1 MRRNPRDAGYAMYKT
16 LLRMANTFS
25 DDLDD
30 RGRYGLG
37 HERLMAHGGRGL
49 PAYLFRELDYEA
61 LVTAQGAQSRRLVA
75 HAGLAWYEACLASE
89 HNPQPTLTASAAQV
103 RQPIYRSSVGLWR
116 HYERELAPLRRR
128 LEAAGV
134 RIDDTGAAA

>member
-1 MRRNPRDAGYAMYKT
+1 MIRLRPRSTRTDTRFPYTSLY
-16 LLRMANTFS
+16 RS
-25 DDLDD
+25 
-30 RGRYGLG
+30 
-37 HERLMAHGGRGL
+37 
-49 PAYLFRELDYEA
+49 
-61 LVTAQGAQSRRLVA
+61 
-75 HAGLAWYEACLASE
+75 ACLAFE

-134 RIDDTGAAA
+134 RIDDTGAAACARPRTPPPPTPRSTAARRVGKELVSTCRTRRSPVPSNKKHT